1 MNLTSE
7 IKYLARRYSRYLT
20 SGCGICWD
28 SCNCSYTNKTPPGPS
43 IVSKVEK
50 NAYKKVMYGG

>member
-1 MNLTSE
+1 MNLTNE

-28 SCNCSYTNKTPPGPS
+28 SCNCSSTNKIPSGPS
-43 IVSKVEK
+43 IVGKTEK